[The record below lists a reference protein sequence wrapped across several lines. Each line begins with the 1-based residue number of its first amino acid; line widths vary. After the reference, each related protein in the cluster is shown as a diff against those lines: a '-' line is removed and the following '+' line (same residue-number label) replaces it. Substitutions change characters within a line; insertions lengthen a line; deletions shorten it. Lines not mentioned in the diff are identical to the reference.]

1 MQLDLLDH
9 GAERAAPPVKL
20 SRQEGAL
27 LRFLEQWQIA
37 IATPQLQREL
47 QVTNV
52 SSTATGLNR
61 KLAAAEDRRRVACG
75 TWFLPDGAAVRGWRL
90 VEMPTA

>member
-1 MQLDLLDH
+1 MQLNLLDH
-9 GAERAAPPVKL
+9 GVEVDASPVKL
-20 SRQEGAL
+20 SRQEAAL
-27 LRFLEQWQIA
+27 LRFLEQRQIA
-37 IATPQLQREL
+37 PTTRLQREL
-47 QVTNV
+47 AVANI

-75 TWFLPDGAAVRGWRL
+75 TWFPDGVAVRGWRL

>member
-1 MQLDLLDH
+1 MQLNLLDP
-9 GAERAAPPVKL
+9 GVAVDASPVKL
-20 SRQEGAL
+20 SRQEAAL
-27 LRFLEQWQIA
+27 LRFLEQRQIA
-37 IATPQLQREL
+37 LTTRLQREL
-47 QVTNV
+47 AVVNI

-75 TWFLPDGAAVRGWRL
+75 TWFPDGEPVRGWRL

>member
-1 MQLDLLDH
+1 MQLNLLDH
-9 GAERAAPPVKL
+9 GVEVDAIPVKL
-20 SRQEGAL
+20 SRQESAL
-27 LRFLEQWQIA
+27 LRFLEQRQIA
-37 IATPQLQREL
+37 PTTRLQREL

-75 TWFLPDGAAVRGWRL
+75 TWFPDGVAVRGWRL

>member
-1 MQLDLLDH
+1 MQLNLLDH
-9 GAERAAPPVKL
+9 GVEVDAIPVKL
-20 SRQEGAL
+20 SRQEAAL
-27 LRFLEQWQIA
+27 LRFLEQRQIA
-37 IATPQLQREL
+37 LTTRLQREL
-47 QVTNV
+47 AVVNI

-75 TWFLPDGAAVRGWRL
+75 TWFPDGVAVRGWRL

>member
-1 MQLDLLDH
+1 MQLNLLDH
-9 GAERAAPPVKL
+9 GVEVDAIPVKL
-20 SRQEGAL
+20 SRQEAAL

-37 IATPQLQREL
+37 VATPRLQREL
-47 QVTNV
+47 AVVNI

-75 TWFLPDGAAVRGWRL
+75 TWFPNGVAVRGWRL

>member
-20 SRQEGAL
+20 SRQESAL
-27 LRFLEQWQIA
+27 LRFLEERQVA
-37 IATPQLQREL
+37 LTTRLQREL
-47 QVTNV
+47 AVANI

-75 TWFLPDGAAVRGWRL
+75 TWFLPDGVAVRGWRL

>member
-1 MQLDLLDH
+1 MQLNLLDH
-9 GAERAAPPVKL
+9 GVEVDAIPVKL
-20 SRQEGAL
+20 SRQESAL
-27 LRFLEQWQIA
+27 LRFLEQRQIA
-37 IATPQLQREL
+37 PTTRLQREL

-75 TWFLPDGAAVRGWRL
+75 TWFPDGEPVRGWRL